1 MWTNKQ
7 HNASTT
13 HVSLPIFPSL
23 ACFSILITA
32 PSTLIAN
39 KQTKKNNPKWKRW
52 IQQIC
57 QLGQHVKTAAKIS
70 LAKQTSIQAGCRCEC
85 SISIWKYKSDCI
97 FYVAL
102 WTWSHIKA
110 TYGTFSNVFYHPWST
125 SLLHIPSP
133 SPVWQACVVALRS
146 IWLLTETVK
155 LCKEGRVAQTVRLQG
170 CRGEVRPRWTRLAGG
185 PICLPKAFSAN
196 MYLIKWTACRQRRDR
211 KSDCCVM
218 MNALISSA
226 CHGWRLNW
234 GM

>member
-1 MWTNKQ
+1 MWMWYLYLKVQVRLYILCCFMDLEPHQSHLWN
-7 HNASTT
+7 
-13 HVSLPIFPSL
+13 IFK
-23 ACFSILITA
+23 C
-32 PSTLIAN
+32 
-39 KQTKKNNPKWKRW
+39 
-52 IQQIC
+52 
-57 QLGQHVKTAAKIS
+57 
-70 LAKQTSIQAGCRCEC
+70 
-85 SISIWKYKSDCI
+85 
-97 FYVAL
+97 
-102 WTWSHIKA
+102 
-110 TYGTFSNVFYHPWST
+110 FYHPWST

-133 SPVWQACVVALRS
+133 GPVWQACVVALRS

-185 PICLPKAFSAN
+185 PICLPKAFSAS